1 MAQKKAKG
9 PRKYVFDALPED
21 VVSDPAEVPKV
32 RALAGYLG
40 KSNRSGYLR
49 LYITPELFEYL
60 EFREEDVVRTCPF
73 PPEKAPVG
81 GTMVW
86 VRGDATLLHTRT
98 QSFQAQASFLEGDIS
113 AQFLSGMGT
122 AGIGVGAPG
131 VIAST
136 LPCIYLTLSLIRC
149 PTIHGCS
156 VLDGF
161 CPTRACTRIPLLC
174 V

>member
-1 MAQKKAKG
+1 MAQKRAK
-9 PRKYVFDALPED
+9 RSSKYVFDALPED
-21 VVSDPAEVPKV
+21 IVSNPADVPSV

-40 KSNRSGYLR
+40 KSNRPGYLR

-73 PPEKAPVG
+73 PREKAPVG

-86 VRGDATLLHTRT
+86 VRRDATLLHTRM
-98 QSFQAQASFLEGDIS
+98 QSFQAQASFLNGEIS
-113 AQFLSGMGT
+113 AQFLSGVGT
-122 AGIGVGAPG
+122 AGIGGG
-131 VIAST
+131 VIATT
-136 LPCIYLTLSLIRC
+136 LPCIYLTYSLLRC
-149 PTIHGCS
+149 PTINGCS

-161 CPTRACTRIPLLC
+161 CPTIACTRIPLLC